1 MVSKGQLTLTWT
13 GVNYQIP
20 RYSCELELE
29 QPCSHQ
35 GSVTKSAPVW
45 EGSFHNPTPE
55 ECQFMTRQC
64 PSSTVAKFQD
74 TQGGFVWTIYI
85 TVHEL
90 GKKDIISKSPW

>member
-35 GSVTKSAPVW
+35 GSVTKSTPVW

-64 PSSTVAKFQD
+64 PSSTVAEFQD
-74 TQGGFVWTIYI
+74 TQGGLCVNHIHNRT
-85 TVHEL
+85 EL
-90 GKKDIISKSPW
+90 GKEDIISNSP